1 MNFLLVYSMF
11 CTIII
16 IVLFMQINHINNKL
30 KVIGKLVDEVR
41 SGNFNVRFHLL
52 PTMNRHIAGT
62 SRKLNELMVYLQEM
76 NERRAFLEEERKK
89 MISNISHDLRTPL
102 TSVMGYLEE
111 ILSGSVKSEKEK
123 MEYVKVTYQKSIRL
137 HSLLESFFE
146 LSKIEAQD
154 IKVELKEVELVSLAE
169 ECILSFYHDFTRENL
184 KVEINLPRDPVVVLG
199 DRKSLERILYNLF
212 SNALRYGKDGGVI
225 GLTMTES
232 GDEVTLEVWDRG
244 QGIRKQDMPYI
255 FRRLYTGDRSRNTM
269 HKGSGL
275 GLTITRKL
283 VELNQG
289 SIEVSSIPF
298 EKTTFR
304 VVLRKF
310 VRNN

>member
-1 MNFLLVYSMF
+1 MNFLLVYSMC
-11 CTIII
+11 CTIISI
-16 IVLFMQINHINNKL
+16 ILFMQVNHTNNKL
-30 KVIGKLVDEVR
+30 KAVGKLVDEVR
-41 SGNFNVRFHLL
+41 AGNFNVRFHLL
-52 PTMNRHIAGT
+52 PTTNRQIACI

-76 NERRAFLEEERKK
+76 NERRTFLEEERKK
-89 MISNISHDLRTPL
+89 VISNISHDLRTPL

-111 ILSGSVKSEKEK
+111 ILSGSVESEEEK

-184 KVEINLPRDPVVVLG
+184 KVEINLPSDPLFVLG

-212 SNALRYGKDGGVI
+212 SNALRYGKAGGVI
-225 GLTMTES
+225 GLTLTET
-232 GDEVTLEVWDRG
+232 GDEVALEVWDRG

-289 SIEVSSIPF
+289 TIEVSSIPF

-304 VVLRKF
+304 VALKRF
-310 VRNN
+310 VRNS